1 MQRLVLASTSPY
13 RRELLGRL
21 GIPFATAAPDVD
33 ETPLDGEAPSATA
46 LRLAR
51 EKAEALAPDFPDA
64 LIVGGDQVAELDR
77 RPLGKPLTHA
87 NAVRQLRLCSG
98 RTVEFHTGLYLLD
111 AANRTA
117 EAAVARNRVRFRQ
130 LDDDEIDRVRFTERD
145 DGRVIGGI
153 ERDARRLLR
162 DPGIARRAIE
172 PVHQRACRHLPGERV
187 LASAGAEKQ
196 DVHAG

>member
-1 MQRLVLASTSPY
+1 VIAMQRLVLASTSPY

-33 ETPLDGEAPSATA
+33 ETPRDGEAPSATA

-98 RTVEFHTGLYLLD
+98 RTVEFHTGLCLLD

-117 EAAVARNRVRFRQ
+117 QAAVARNRVRFRK
-130 LDDDEIDRVRFTERD
+130 LDDDEIDRYLRREQPYDCAGSAKADAFGIVLIEALEGD
-145 DGRVIGGI
+145 DPNALIGLPLI
-153 ERDARRLLR
+153 LLA
-162 DPGIARRAIE
+162 GMLRRAG
-172 PVHQRACRHLPGERV
+172 VKLP
-187 LASAGAEKQ
+187 
-196 DVHAG
+196 